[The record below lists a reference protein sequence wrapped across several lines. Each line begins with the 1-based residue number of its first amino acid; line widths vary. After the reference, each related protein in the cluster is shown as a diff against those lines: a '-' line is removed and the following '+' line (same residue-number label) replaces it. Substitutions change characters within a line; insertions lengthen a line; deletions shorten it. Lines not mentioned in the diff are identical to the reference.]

1 MRRTTTIMPLM
12 IFRICPVL
20 LRSLSI
26 DIVVVVV
33 VFTKK
38 LICHVILEHIFI
50 LIIVDVLDLD
60 IVLHISCFVVV
71 IFVIHC

>member
-1 MRRTTTIMPLM
+1 MRRTTTVMPLL

-20 LRSLSI
+20 LQSLFI
-26 DIVVVVV
+26 DIVVVI
-33 VFTKK
+33 FTKK
-38 LICHVILEHIFI
+38 LICHVILENIFI